1 MDYED
6 YDNKIKTLLQD
17 GTYQPITTDPTT
29 YLETTTK
36 NKIKTS
42 KLSKKDQQ
50 KIHKEGA
57 PLRPIVSSIWSP
69 LQELA
74 KFLAKQLQPYA
85 EEAESYVK
93 NASHFI
99 ERIKDITL
107 EPGHMLN
114 KQLEMQKIQTAL
126 QQNGFSK
133 NHIRRA
139 LRPRRNNGTEEDEN
153 KPDATAFLPYIKGT
167 TDKISKVLKKHN
179 IQTIF
184 NTVKKIN
191 QILPNPKT
199 KIDLESQGVYKIPCK
214 DCDGCYVGQTNRR
227 VNIKREE
234 HRNAVI
240 KQESTSSLAEHVRK
254 TSHEINFDETKV
266 IANVEHKTKR
276 IIREAVEIEKLPN
289 SLNTRDDTQRLPTVW
304 KPALTTTKTR
314 KPTTL
319 PITKDVATAD
329 LPKRNTKN
337 RKPTTP
343 LSPEATNH
351 TNNHSCAPKRTT
363 RSRYK
368 QLTIET
374 KISPRLTRSKAAD
387 QTRKT

>member
-29 YLETTTK
+29 YLEKTTK
-36 NKIKTS
+36 NKIKTT
-42 KLSKKDQQ
+42 KLSKE
-50 KIHKEGA
+50 IHKEGA
-57 PLRPIVSSIWSP
+57 PLRPIVSSIVSP

-107 EPGHMLN
+107 EPDHMLVSFDV
-114 KQLEMQKIQTAL
+114 KKHTAL

-139 LRPRRNNGTEEDEN
+139 LRPRRNNNTEEDEN

-214 DCDGCYVGQTNRR
+214 YCDGCYMGQTNRR
-227 VNIKREE
+227 VNIRREE

-276 IIREAVEIEKLPN
+276 IIREAIEIEKLPN
-289 SLNTRDDTQRLPTVW
+289 SLNTRDDTQRLPTAW

-314 KPTTL
+314 RPTTL

-351 TNNHSCAPKRTT
+351 TNNPSCAPKRTT

-374 KISPRLTRSKAAD
+374 KISPRLTRSKAAA